1 MVIEVLFVVV
11 MFLWFLTVLPY
22 PPLDAWRPAGGFLAW
37 FAVVL
42 LGLFLFV
49 PGLR

>member
-1 MVIEVLFVVV
+1 MVLTILFVVV
-11 MFLWFLTVLPY
+11 MFLWLLSILPY
-22 PPLDAWRPAGGFLAW
+22 PPMQSFAAGSSFLA
-37 FAVVL
+37 FVAVLL